1 MAIEDANTSKTR
13 TWAWDQYWR
22 DGRLASC
29 GGEGGAG
36 YSDAIA
42 RGWHAFFCG
51 LPQGSRILDVCAGN
65 GAIARL
71 AESAAVERGIRFAI
85 DAADAA
91 QLVPPGIAASGMI
104 HFRSRVAAEDLP
116 YPSDSFDVVVGQ
128 YAIEYTDLTRSLPEL
143 ARVSRAACRLRFL
156 VHASE
161 GNVVGNARR
170 QLVEVGQLR
179 DSGIFAAATAVAEA
193 QGRPASSQES
203 IRRLQHVYQDAA
215 EKLARAA
222 ASSVE
227 PLMFTNTAQVFRH
240 ALSVQAQ
247 VGTQTVID
255 KITEMSHA
263 IKAHST
269 RLEAMMQAAIDEQ
282 GARDLA
288 ARIGK
293 LWGQKLRVDACVRA
307 DGALMGWAMESV
319 ATPQRR

>member
-1 MAIEDANTSKTR
+1 MAVEDANTIETR
-13 TWAWDQYWR
+13 AWAWDHYWR

-36 YSDAIA
+36 YGDAIA
-42 RGWHAFFCG
+42 RGWHAFFRA
-51 LPQGSRILDVCAGN
+51 LPQGSRMLDVCAGN

-71 AESAAVERGIRFAI
+71 AESVAVERGIRFAI

-91 QLVPPGIAASGMI
+91 QLVPPGIAANGMI
-104 HFRSRVAAEDLP
+104 HFRSRVEAEDLP
-116 YPSDSFDVVVGQ
+116 YPADSFDVVVGQ

-156 VHASE
+156 MHASE
-161 GNVVGNARR
+161 GNVVGNACC
-170 QLVEVGQLR
+170 QLAEVGQLR

-193 QGRPASSQES
+193 QGRPALSQES
-203 IRRLQHVYQDAA
+203 IQRLQQSYQDAA

-227 PLMFTNTAQVFRH
+227 PQMFINTAQVFRH

-247 VGTQTVID
+247 VGMQTVID
-255 KITEMSHA
+255 KIAEVSNS
-263 IKAHST
+263 IKAHAA
-269 RLEAMMQAAIDEQ
+269 RLEAMTQAAIDEQ

-288 ARIGK
+288 ALVGK
-293 LWGQKLRVDACVRA
+293 LWGQELHVDACVRA
-307 DGALMGWAMESV
+307 DGALMGWAMETA
-319 ATPQRR
+319 ATP